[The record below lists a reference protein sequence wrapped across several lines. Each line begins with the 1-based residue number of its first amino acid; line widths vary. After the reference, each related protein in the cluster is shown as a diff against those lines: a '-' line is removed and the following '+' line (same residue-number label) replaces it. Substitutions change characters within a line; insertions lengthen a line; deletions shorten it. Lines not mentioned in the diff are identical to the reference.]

1 MSSRIDFGQ
10 HSPRRIFAI
19 GLAVVLTTVLG
30 GMVWHFYSTPPQLQ
44 ASPEAAKTL
53 DAMFTALTSR
63 NPDNLSAC
71 MERIEQY
78 NRDGKLAT
86 GAAAELRACNDLAT
100 SGAWEQA
107 AKRLYW
113 IIYEQR

>member
-1 MSSRIDFGQ
+1 MPSRTDASQF
-10 HSPRRIFAI
+10 SPLRLFII
-19 GLAVVLTTVLG
+19 GLAAVVVLLLG
-30 GMVWHFYSTPPQLQ
+30 GKAWHYYSMPPQLH

-71 MERIEQY
+71 MACIDQY
-78 NRDGKLAT
+78 RQDGKLDAK
-86 GAAAELRACNDLAT
+86 AAAELRVCNDLAT
-100 SGAWEQA
+100 SGSWEQA

-113 IIYEQR
+113 VIYQQR